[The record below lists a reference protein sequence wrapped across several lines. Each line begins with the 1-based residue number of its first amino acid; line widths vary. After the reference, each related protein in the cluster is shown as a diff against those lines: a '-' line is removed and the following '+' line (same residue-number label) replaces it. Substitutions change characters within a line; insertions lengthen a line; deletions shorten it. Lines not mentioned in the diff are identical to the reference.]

1 MAKTERIEFRA
12 SGSFIDRLESL
23 AEDMNMTR
31 ADVIRTAVDT
41 LEMISE
47 KDREGKKIVFLPKE
61 LNLNPKD
68 NNKESGKTNL
78 CYS

>member
-1 MAKTERIEFRA
+1 MTKIEFQA
-12 SGSFIDRLESL
+12 SESFMDRLESL
-23 AEDMNMTR
+23 STDLKMTR

-61 LNLNPKD
+61 INLN
-68 NNKESGKTNL
+68 NNRQESNDSNG
-78 CYS
+78 